1 MPIPFPLCWRGFR
14 PLPLEHAPPEVA
26 VPGAHSAVFL
36 SLFSTALLSIQGLNS
51 CIGAGLRVVG
61 LLLRLL

>member
-26 VPGAHSAVFL
+26 VPGAHSAVSL

>member
-36 SLFSTALLSIQGLNS
+36 SLFSAALLSIQGPKS
-51 CIGAGLRVVG
+51 WIDAGLRAIG